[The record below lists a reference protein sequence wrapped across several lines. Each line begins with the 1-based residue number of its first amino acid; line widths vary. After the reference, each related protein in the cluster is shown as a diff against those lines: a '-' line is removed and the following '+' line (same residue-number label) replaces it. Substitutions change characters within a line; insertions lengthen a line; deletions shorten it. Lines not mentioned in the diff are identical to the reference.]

1 MKHVQES
8 LFEFQD
14 AQFFNSLNEADE
26 KEEMSPADKK
36 ALKEK
41 LQKQGMSVVQRCIKN
56 FDSFKKFAGDIWQE
70 YRDFWAT
77 QKEADESVQQKGL
90 FYNLW
95 KSDYIAGVVKEPN
108 GSAALKVFNTSQSDP
123 DEYIVFS
130 STNPNVVRAF
140 SEFVKGDLEFTMKTV
155 IEKQK
160 AAIEAKKEDDAKR
173 EKEEAEA
180 KKQAKLD
187 AFLGES

>member
-173 EKEEAEA
+173 ENEEAEA